1 MGIRRR
7 ARIEHKATP
16 ITITTTL
23 TGFRSALRS
32 SHMASALPVV
42 YPGVSAGTAQGLP
55 ELRLPKPGSARRPGA
70 PTHRQFPLAPA
81 GSPHRTRPLA
91 WRDPLDSGH
100 ALAFRL
106 YGRLRVRVA
115 CSRQLFSRLR
125 ARPAPCGV
133 APSNPAASDRS
144 ELFPRAHSLLR

>member
-1 MGIRRR
+1 MSMGILRR
-7 ARIEHKATP
+7 ARIEHKAMA

-23 TGFRSALRS
+23 MGFRSALCS
-32 SHMASALPVV
+32 SHMPSALPVA
-42 YPGVSAGTAQGLP
+42 YRGVIAGMAQGLP
-55 ELRLPKPGSARRPGA
+55 ALRLLKPGSAKRPGA
-70 PTHRQFPLAPA
+70 PRHRQFPLAPA

-91 WRDPLDSGH
+91 WRGPLGSGR
-100 ALAFRL
+100 ALGFRL

-133 APSNPAASDRS
+133 APSNPAASDRV
-144 ELFPRAHSLLR
+144 ELFP